1 MWQAACNCH
10 AWSHGKGKEQEEVQ
24 QLIQSVDADGNN
36 VALPRKNYAFYL
48 YLDSWNPVKF
58 FFGRGRIP
66 TKTRDLIV
74 FILGRCH
81 VMVLWSFKSV
91 ELKVIDFE
99 EFKELVQRIDEKFAS
114 LRALDGQ
121 EYVKSAYGKFTWH
134 PNKHTN

>member
-1 MWQAACNCH
+1 M
-10 AWSHGKGKEQEEVQ
+10 
-24 QLIQSVDADGNN
+24 DADGNN
-36 VALPRKNYAFYL
+36 VALPRKNDAFYL

-58 FFGRGRIP
+58 FFGEGEDSHQNAWLDSIHIG
-66 TKTRDLIV
+66 TVGLS
-74 FILGRCH
+74 CH
-81 VMVLWSFKSV
+81 GPVVMSV

-114 LRALDGQ
+114 LRALVHGQ